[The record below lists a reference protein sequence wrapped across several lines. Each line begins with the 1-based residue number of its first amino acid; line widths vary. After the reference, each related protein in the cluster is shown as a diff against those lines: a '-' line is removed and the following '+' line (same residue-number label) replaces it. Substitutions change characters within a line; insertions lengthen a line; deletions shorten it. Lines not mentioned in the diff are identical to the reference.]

1 MRHSFAA
8 HLLQAGF
15 DIRAVQS
22 LLAHAD
28 VCATMIYTHAVKV
41 GRGGVRSPPA
51 LLAGQ
56 ANPQRNHRKFGDA
69 VAARQSSDWRTAFKE
84 KLDMAP
90 TSILANALATLA
102 ALTLLAPPTQ
112 AQTPYPQERVTLVT
126 HSSPGGGT
134 DVFLR
139 ELSKH
144 LAPLMKTNFAI
155 ENVRGGSGATA
166 VAKVAGSPPNGAMFY
181 GTTPT
186 YIQTTLLSKPA
197 VGYDGLDPIAIVF
210 IDPEVI
216 YTRAESPFKSLGDVI
231 AHAKANPGKSR
242 WGASNPASLERLAL
256 ERLSRTAGVKVPIV
270 SHDGGGDQMIGVL
283 NGTYD
288 IGIGEIQELRAQLD
302 AGKVRLLAT
311 LSEKRLEGLDGLL
324 TAKEQGF
331 NLVVTKFRG
340 LAGPKG
346 LPDDIAK
353 AWEDA
358 LRKAIASPEYKAQYS
373 KEHLIPIVMG
383 RAEARRFTAEFA
395 KEVTESLKELGV
407 IK

>member
-1 MRHSFAA
+1 MK
-8 HLLQAGF
+8 
-15 DIRAVQS
+15 
-22 LLAHAD
+22 LASILGA
-28 VCATMIYTHAVKV
+28 
-41 GRGGVRSPPA
+41 
-51 LLAGQ
+51 
-56 ANPQRNHRKFGDA
+56 A
-69 VAARQSSDWRTAFKE
+69 VACLWFV
-84 KLDMAP
+84 AP
-90 TSILANALATLA
+90 AVHA
-102 ALTLLAPPTQ
+102 Q
-112 AQTPYPQERVTLVT
+112 APYPQSRVTLVT

-144 LAPLMKTNFAI
+144 LAPLMKVSFAV

-166 VAKVAGSPPNGAMFY
+166 VAQVAASPPNGAMFY

-216 YTRAESPFKSLGDVI
+216 YTRSESPFRTLAEVI
-231 AHAKANPGKSR
+231 NHAKANPGKSR
-242 WGASNPASLERLAL
+242 WGASNPASLERLAM
-256 ERLSRTAGVKVPIV
+256 ERLARSAGVKVPIV

-288 IGIGEIQELRAQLD
+288 IGIGEIQELHAQLD
-302 AGKVRLLAT
+302 AGKIRLLAT
-311 LSEKRLEGLDGLL
+311 LSDKRLEGLPSLP

-331 NLVVTKFRG
+331 NVVVTKFRG

-346 LPDDIAK
+346 LSDDIAR

-358 LRKAIASPEYKAQYS
+358 LRKALALPEYKAQVA
-373 KEHLIPIVMG
+373 KEHLIPSLMG
-383 RAEARRFTAEFA
+383 RADARRFTAEFA
-395 KEVTESLKELGV
+395 REVTDSLKELGV
-407 IK
+407 LK